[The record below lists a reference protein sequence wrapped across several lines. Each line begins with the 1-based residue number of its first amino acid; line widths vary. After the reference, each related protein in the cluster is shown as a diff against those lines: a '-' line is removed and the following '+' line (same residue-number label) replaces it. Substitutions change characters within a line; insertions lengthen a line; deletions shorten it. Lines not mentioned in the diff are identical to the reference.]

1 MMLLLSKSFKAKTA
15 AVDVAALTLSLSLLP
30 KAETIEDARSAGCR
44 RNAVSVDAKVHC
56 RHQTKVASR

>member
-30 KAETIEDARSAGCR
+30 KAETIEDARSVDVV
-44 RNAVSVDAKVHC
+44 AVDVV
-56 RHQTKVASR
+56 